1 MFHIAQDD
9 DLVPLI
15 IYDKYTLKT
24 EGTGKYWQSRD
35 TVNTGHRHRTKTKH
49 RAKHIKLKSA
59 LTKKNQGWT

>member
-24 EGTGKYWQSRD
+24 KGQANIDNPGTQSTLDID
-35 TVNTGHRHRTKTKH
+35 TERRQSTEQNT
-49 RAKHIKLKSA
+49 
-59 LTKKNQGWT
+59 